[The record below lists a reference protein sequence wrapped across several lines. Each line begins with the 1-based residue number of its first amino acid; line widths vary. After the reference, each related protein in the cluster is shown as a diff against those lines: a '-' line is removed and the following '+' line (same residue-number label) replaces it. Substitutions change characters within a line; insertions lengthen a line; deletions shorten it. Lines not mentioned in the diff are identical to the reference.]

1 MKTFWRWCGALATAA
16 VLATAQAAEWN
27 MATGYAPGN
36 FHTENIKQFAKDVAA
51 ATGGELEIVV
61 HSAGSLFK
69 ANEIKRAVQ
78 GGQVPIGEI
87 LISGFS
93 NEDPVFAVDSI
104 PFLATSYD
112 EARRL
117 WDASKEIVEERF
129 DQQGMRVLYV
139 VPWQPQGIYSATP
152 IKSAADLKG
161 RKWRAYNPNT
171 SRIAQLVGAQP
182 VTIQAAELSQ
192 ALATGAVQAF
202 ITSSATGYDSKVWEQ
217 VKYFYDVRAWLPKNA
232 VIVNARAFDQLDR
245 ATRQAVLK
253 AAKAAGRR
261 GWDISDEK
269 NEWYLEQLGKHMN
282 VEEPSPQLQAD
293 MKQVGETI
301 TEEWVQQ
308 AGEDGRA
315 ILEKYRK

>member
-1 MKTFWRWCGALATAA
+1 MKAFWQWCLALGCAAA
-16 VLATAQAAEWN
+16 VATGQAAKWN
-27 MATGYAPGN
+27 MPTGYPPGN
-36 FHTENIKQFAKDVAA
+36 FHTENIQQFAKDVAE
-51 ATGGELEIVV
+51 ATDGELRIVV
-61 HSAGSLFK
+61 HPAGSLFK

-93 NEDPVFAVDSI
+93 NEDPIFGVDSL

-117 WDASKEIVEERF
+117 WDASKDIVEARF
-129 DQQGMRVLYV
+129 EKQGMRVLYV

-152 IKSAADLKG
+152 IQSAADLKG
-161 RKWRAYNPNT
+161 KKWRAYNPNT

-202 ITSSATGYDSKVWEQ
+202 MTSSATGYDSKVWEQ
-217 VKYFYDVRAWLPKNA
+217 VQYFYDVRAWLPKNA
-232 VIVNARAFDQLDR
+232 VIVNAKAFDSLDLE
-245 ATRQAVLK
+245 TQQAVLK
-253 AAKAAGRR
+253 AAATAGKR
-261 GWDISDEK
+261 GWQLSDEK
-269 NEWYLEQLGKHMN
+269 NEWYLEQLEKHMN
-282 VEEPSPQLQAD
+282 VLKPSNQLKAD
-293 MKQVGETI
+293 MQKVGASI

-308 AGEDGRA
+308 AGADGRR
-315 ILEKYRK
+315 ILEAYRK